1 MNLMEVDSQKFQDA
15 TTYVIFIPCELRY
28 IQMIWSAPF
37 QIIGSLILL
46 WQQVGIKGSIEA

>member
-1 MNLMEVDSQKFQDA
+1 MNLMEVDSQKVQDA
-15 TTYVIFIPCELRY
+15 TTYVILIPCELRY

>member
-15 TTYVIFIPCELRY
+15 TTYFSLISCELRY

-46 WQQVGIKGSIEA
+46 WQQVVITGSIDA